1 MVCVAMLALK
11 KNKVGLMCQERFS
24 ILFLRKSRLQNNFFR
39 IIPFIEENLQPLK

>member
-24 ILFLRKSRLQNNFFR
+24 ILFLKKQAAKFLQNNTFYR
-39 IIPFIEENLQPLK
+39 RENLQPLK

>member
-24 ILFLRKSRLQNNFFR
+24 ILFLRKSRLQNFFR